1 MKGRIFITLFAL
13 PFFGVGVWMSWAIGN
28 SVYDA
33 WQMYGWQP
41 AEAQLISAGYHTHS
55 GDDSSSYE
63 AYASYSYSFHAQTY
77 TADRVAISSGA
88 DNIGDYQQDTGRR
101 LSTALSRHASINI
114 WVNPD
119 NPHEAVIDRGLR
131 WGLIGFKS
139 IFLLVF
145 GGVGLGLIIFV
156 WRAPRGKDA
165 SKPEFQTSP
174 WLLNTDW
181 QTNVIRSSSK
191 LAMWAAWAFAAIW
204 SLISAPLPFIAYD
217 EIVEKQNYLA
227 IAALLFPVIGIGLIV
242 WAIKR
247 TNEWRRFGAT
257 PVVLDP
263 FPGSIGGHVGGTI
276 DTNLPYDS
284 NNKFLLTLTS
294 VHSYISGSGKNRSR
308 RERAKWQDE
317 VVAHTELC
325 AAGTRLLFRFDVPD
339 RLQESDARRSGDS
352 YDLWRLSLSA
362 DLPGID
368 VDRSFDIPV
377 YATATMSR
385 GITDFEVASSQSE
398 QDAVYDKAIRER
410 VRVTSDGML
419 KTLTY
424 PMGRNIVANGVAIL
438 VGATFAAC
446 GWFLIVQEGQGF
458 FGSVF
463 GGIGLLLAITAFY
476 MLFKSL
482 DVSSDGIRIRSVRRL
497 FGIPIRRREMRR
509 NDFLRFE
516 HSSGMQ
522 SQSGGK
528 HVMFYKV
535 KAIGRNGEAM
545 LIGEGF
551 RGKSR
556 TGAAIRFLS
565 QELGLTQA

>member
-1 MKGRIFITLFAL
+1 MKGRIFVTLFAL
-13 PFFGVGVWMSWAIGN
+13 PFFGIGVWMLWATGN
-28 SVYDA
+28 SLHDA
-33 WQMYGWQP
+33 WEMSSWQP
-41 AEAQLISAGYHTHS
+41 TEADLISAGYHTHS
-55 GDDSSSYE
+55 GDDSNTYE
-63 AYASYSYSFHAQTY
+63 AYATYTYTFFSQTY
-77 TADRVAISSGA
+77 TGDRVSISSGA

-101 LSTALSRHASINI
+101 LSTALSRQPTINV

-139 IFLLVF
+139 IFLFVF
-145 GGVGLGLIIFV
+145 GGVGLGLIIIV
-156 WRAPRGKDA
+156 WRAPKEKDA
-165 SKPEFQTSP
+165 SQPEFQASP

-181 QTNVIRSSSK
+181 QTNIIRSSSR
-191 LAMWAAWAFAAIW
+191 LTMWAAWAFAAIW
-204 SLISAPLPFIAYD
+204 SLISAPLPFVAYE

-227 IAALLFPVIGIGLIV
+227 IVALLFPVVGIGLIV

-308 RERAKWQDE
+308 RERATWQDE

-325 AAGTRLLFRFDVPD
+325 STGTRLIFRFDVPD
-339 RLQESDARRSGDS
+339 GLSKSDAQRSGDS
-352 YDLWRLSLSA
+352 YDLWRLGLSA

-368 VDRSFDIPV
+368 VDRSFEIPV
-377 YATATMSR
+377 YATARTSR
-385 GITDFEVASSQSE
+385 GITDFKVEASQST
-398 QDAVYDKAIRER
+398 QDAVYDKAIRNL
-410 VRVTSDGML
+410 VRVESDGIL

-424 PMGRNIVANGVAIL
+424 PMGRNLVSNGAAIL
-438 VGATFAAC
+438 IGATFAAC
-446 GWFLIVQEGQGF
+446 GWFLIVQEGQRL
-458 FGSVF
+458 FGSIF
-463 GGIGLLLAITAFY
+463 GGIGLLVAIAAFY

-482 DVSSDGIRIRSVRRL
+482 DVSSDGTTIRSVRRL
-497 FGIPIRRREMRR
+497 FGIPIRRREMHRK
-509 NDFLRFE
+509 NFLRFE
-516 HSSGMQ
+516 QSTGMQ
-522 SQSGGK
+522 TQSGGK

-535 KAIGRNGEAM
+535 IAIDRNGDEILVGEA
-545 LIGEGF
+545 F
-551 RGKSR
+551 KGKSR
-556 TGAAIRFLS
+556 TDAAIRFLS
-565 QELGLTQA
+565 HELGLAES